1 MRDIEIFNKL
11 SYFLDNFKAPLT
23 FKIYDYENDRATPI
37 NKHLFTEEKIIIK
50 AITTHVHAYN
60 GLAPDLNQTELKKLL
75 EYNLEQILS
84 KNVRIN

>member
-50 AITTHVHAYN
+50 
-60 GLAPDLNQTELKKLL
+60 DLEKEKRVQLTR
-75 EYNLEQILS
+75 NL
-84 KNVRIN
+84 